1 MEKAE
6 EQALADLYSPQLR
19 AAGCVYAEEEAAL
32 IAGAAASPPEAEE
45 LLRRRLAG
53 QPLEYVLGWAGFCGL
68 RIAVVP
74 GVFIPRRRTEFLAGA
89 AVTAART
96 LPSPVVLDLCCG
108 SGAISAV
115 LAAAMPEAELHA
127 ADRSPEAV
135 ACARG
140 NLAGR
145 AAVWEGD
152 LFSALP
158 DRLRGHLNVVVA
170 NAPYVPTEE
179 MGFLPQEARR
189 YEPRLSLD
197 GGAGGLAVLRAIAAA
212 APAWLAAGGQLLLEC
227 SEEQAPRLSPELAAA
242 GFTAAIRRNE
252 DAGATILCGVLG

>member
-1 MEKAE
+1 MRKTQQ
-6 EQALADLYSPQLR
+6 QALADLYSPQLR
-19 AAGCVYAEEEAAL
+19 AAGCVFAEEEAAK
-32 IAGAAASPPEAEE
+32 IAGAAASPREAEE

-68 RIAVVP
+68 RIAVCP

-89 AVTAART
+89 AVAAAGA

-115 LAAAMPEAELHA
+115 LAAAVPDAELHA
-127 ADRSPEAV
+127 ADRSRAAV
-135 ACARG
+135 ECARG
-140 NLAGR
+140 NLAGQ

-158 DRLRGHLNVVVA
+158 GRLRGHLDVVVA

-179 MGFLPQEARR
+179 IGLLPREARLH
-189 YEPRLSLD
+189 EPRLSLD
-197 GGAGGLAVLRAIAAA
+197 GGAGGLALLGDIAAA
-212 APAWLAAGGQLLLEC
+212 APAWLAANGQLLLEC
-227 SEEQAPRLSPELAAA
+227 SEEQAPRLGLELAAA
-242 GFTAAIRRNE
+242 GFTAAIRRDE
-252 DAGATILCGVLG
+252 DAGATILCGALG